1 MDARNTDEQRL
12 EIVQTA
18 ENDKNNNNNNN
29 NNIIQLKN
37 SCLWQVEADRANY
50 ALFP

>member
-18 ENDKNNNNNNN
+18 ENDKNNNNNI
-29 NNIIQLKN
+29 IIQLKN
-37 SCLWQVEADRANY
+37 SCLCQVEADRANY

>member
-18 ENDKNNNNNNN
+18 ENDKYNNNH
-29 NNIIQLKN
+29 IIQLKN